1 MEMIE
6 VQGQPPHNSE
16 PVVLIIGKMDG
27 VHLGHQSLLQE
38 AERLATEED
47 KIAVYGFSDHPKWVL
62 RGDESYKY
70 SLSTIEDRQTRLEQF
85 GVDRYYHVHF
95 TKEYAK
101 TSPEEFV
108 LQHLNR
114 LNVRHVIVG
123 EDFRFG
129 KGRGSDAEGLA
140 ELCQQIGADVSIV
153 PGVQLH
159 DRKVSSTDIRTH
171 VTQGRM
177 EAAQAML
184 GRPFEITGVV
194 EKGEQLGRQLGFP
207 TLNIGDIEEYV
218 KVKPGVYLGL
228 VKKVQE
234 APEYYYTLIS
244 AGYRPT
250 VNGDSYKVEAYL
262 LDFSG
267 DLYDQKVT
275 VQFLR
280 HMRDEE
286 NFDGMDA
293 LIEQMHEDEKNAR
306 AILGI

>member
-6 VQGQPPHNSE
+6 VQGLPPHNPD

-27 VHLGHQSLLQE
+27 VHLGHQTLLEE
-38 AERLATEED
+38 AERLASEHD

-62 RGDESYKY
+62 RDDESFKY
-70 SLSTIEDRQTRLEQF
+70 SLSTIEDRQARLEQF

-101 TSPEEFV
+101 TSPEQFV

-114 LNVRHVIVG
+114 LNVRQVIVG

-140 ELCQQIGADVSIV
+140 ELCQQIGAEVSIV
-153 PGVQLH
+153 PGVMLH
-159 DRKVSSTDIRTH
+159 DRKVSSTDVRNH
-171 VTQGRM
+171 VSQGRM

-184 GRPFEITGVV
+184 GRPFELTGYV

-207 TLNIGDIEEYV
+207 TLNIGGIGEYV

-228 VKKVQE
+228 VKLVQE

-267 DLYDQKVT
+267 NLYDQKVT

-293 LIEQMHEDEKNAR
+293 LIEQMHQDEVNAR
-306 AILGI
+306 EILGL